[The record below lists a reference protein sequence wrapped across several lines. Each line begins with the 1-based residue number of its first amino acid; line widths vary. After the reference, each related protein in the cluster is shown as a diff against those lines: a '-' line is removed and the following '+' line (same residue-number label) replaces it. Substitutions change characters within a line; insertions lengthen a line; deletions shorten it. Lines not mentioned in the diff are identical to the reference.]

1 MRATIDV
8 GDMTVQMFWKFKAL
22 WSTARNES
30 VHTVKVLYTHT
41 HTDTSAPAQ
50 PGIGKVSTFRVD
62 SPLQSSTSKEAVSKH
77 PVLWSVRCPRSI
89 VDPHLQP
96 LLNASLKKKLRKNR
110 KRKTKKTVRIKHLT
124 IQLLRGKGWKNVESE
139 FPYGSVFCGLSSLC
153 LLRINM
159 LIFILSFS
167 T

>member
-1 MRATIDV
+1 MIWQSKCSGSLKPFEAQRGMSQFI
-8 GDMTVQMFWKFKAL
+8 QWKCF
-22 WSTARNES
+22 
-30 VHTVKVLYTHT
+30 THT
-41 HTDTSAPAQ
+41 LILTLQPQRSLGLERFLRSESIHPYRAAPAKRQ
-50 PGIGKVSTFRVD
+50 F
-62 SPLQSSTSKEAVSKH
+62 
-77 PVLWSVRCPRSI
+77 RSI
-89 VDPHLQP
+89 LFSGLCDAHGA
-96 LLNASLKKKLRKNR
+96 LLTPTCSLSLMLPLKKKLRKNR

-153 LLRINM
+153 LLRINV